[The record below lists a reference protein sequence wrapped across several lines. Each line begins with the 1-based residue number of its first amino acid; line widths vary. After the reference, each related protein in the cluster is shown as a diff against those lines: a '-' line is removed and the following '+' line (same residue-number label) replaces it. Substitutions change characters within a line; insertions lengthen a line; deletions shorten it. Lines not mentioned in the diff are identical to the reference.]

1 MLPPVLPTPAD
12 IDSDYRSTDY
22 VGRFAPSPTGPLH
35 EGSLLCAL
43 ASYLDAKAHKGQWL
57 LRIEDLDPPRE
68 VPGADR
74 LIMESLQAHGLLWD
88 GDVLFQSDRLHA
100 YQQALDTLQQRAL
113 VYRCICRR
121 ADLAVTGGAY
131 PGHCRDSNNDEC
143 TPHALRLKVGNFDV
157 TFTDGIQGC
166 INERLCDSCGDFII
180 RRKDTLFSY
189 QLAVS
194 VDDGAQN
201 ISHVVRGIDLMEST
215 GRQIYLLQSLGY
227 TPPAYT
233 HIPVL
238 VDMNG
243 DKLSKQTGASAIDN
257 SQALKNLMTAL
268 QRLQQPQPPVSE
280 QGSVQSILQYAA
292 HHWSLP
298 SRAAFIKL

>member
-1 MLPPVLPTPAD
+1 MLPNPD
-12 IDSDYRSTDY
+12 NISSGFESSDY

-43 ASYLDAKAHKGQWL
+43 ASYLDAKAHNGQWL

-68 VPGADR
+68 IPGADR
-74 LIMESLQAHGLLWD
+74 LIIESLRAHGLLWD
-88 GDVLFQSDRLHA
+88 GTVVYQSDRLHA
-100 YQQALDTLQQRAL
+100 YQEALDTLQQLEL

-121 ADLAVTGGAY
+121 ADLALSGGAY
-131 PGHCRDSNNDEC
+131 PGHCRESNHDGSA
-143 TPHALRLKVGNFDV
+143 PHALRLKVGNFV
-157 TFTDGIQGC
+157 AGFTDGIQGP
-166 INERLCDSCGDFII
+166 IREPLPDSCGDFII
-180 RRKDTLFSY
+180 RRKDLLFSY

-215 GRQIYLLQSLGY
+215 GRQIYTLQTLGY
-227 TPPAYT
+227 TPPAYA

-238 VDMNG
+238 VDQNG
-243 DKLSKQTGASAIDN
+243 DKLSKQTGATAIDN
-257 SQALKNLMTAL
+257 SQAIHNLMTAL
-268 QRLQQPQPPVSE
+268 ERLQQPQPPKSE
-280 QGSVQSILQYAA
+280 RGSAQSILQFAA